1 MRYADVYAE
10 TGSHVATRRVLH
22 AAELQAQVDRIQ
34 DNKDAANEAIIQ
46 AELVQDLR
54 VSRFAGPPTLKH
66 AVKRSNALT
75 HDESH
80 ELLEIRAHNLAAA
93 RAVNAESVLANAE
106 AMSGGARSGAGSMLR
121 LPPVGGSR
129 GGRSAK
135 RPGSA
140 GSSASR
146 VGRTVRIAGS
156 PRAALANGMV
166 DLEALDDD
174 VGPSVADLER
184 WEGPGSGPLAAS
196 APLSGRAAPYSARS
210 VGSAASHLSVDSR
223 LSLARTKV
231 HWAAREDVAA
241 LVRRSF
247 RNGKLNL
254 AGLRL
259 GAPPRFLF
267 NTFTIALNPISHL
280 SIARNGIAVLPES
293 IRHFWCLESL
303 NLSSNTLKALPD
315 GLGDLTRLETLDA
328 SHNAIE
334 SLPESVKGMH
344 CMRTLILN
352 ENFISTLPARLG
364 ALTALKTLNLDDNAL
379 TDLPPSFASLI
390 SLEHLSMCRNQI
402 LSLAICPIAYTLKD
416 APRAKGSDAL
426 DDATAGADATPFTPR
441 GGDSEE
447 RAREAMLAQSS
458 VSGVPTM
465 DFSQLTGGS
474 GDFAAGGTIVP
485 ATTSKMAK
493 QLRRKALANRDE
505 SEWKIRR
512 NGETRG
518 VEFVNIILNKRQ
530 TEMPRELDLLGRL
543 NCLRILKMNRN
554 DLTNLPASIGKLVH
568 LAELYAED
576 NQLVVLPDELCLCKV
591 LRVLALND
599 NELHAFPEKL
609 GSLQD
614 LRELRAANNHI
625 EVLPSS
631 FGDLRYVC
639 ACSFSAEV
647 TFDHSPSCFR
657 AVLFSLSLA
666 LLPSHFLPIFRP

>member
-1 MRYADVYAE
+1 MSGVERAPLTGLLYDEVYAE
-10 TGSHVATRRVLH
+10 TGSHVATRRLLH
-22 AAELQAQVDRIQ
+22 AAELQAQVNRIQ

-46 AELVQDLR
+46 AELAQDLR

-75 HDESH
+75 HDESY
-80 ELLEIRAHNLAAA
+80 ELLEIRARNLAAA
-93 RAVNAESVLANAE
+93 RAINAAAALENSE
-106 AMSGGARSGAGSMLR
+106 AMSGGASSSSGSMLR

-129 GGRSAK
+129 AGRSAK

-140 GSSASR
+140 GSSASHG
-146 VGRTVRIAGS
+146 GRTVRIAGS
-156 PRAALANGMV
+156 PRAALGSGMV

-174 VGPSVADLER
+174 RGPSAADLER
-184 WEGPGSGPLAAS
+184 WEGPRSGPLATS
-196 APLSGRAAPYSARS
+196 APLSGRMAPHSARS
-210 VGSAASHLSVDSR
+210 VGSTASHLSVDSR

-254 AGLRL
+254 AGLQL
-259 GAPPRFLF
+259 GAPPRYLF

-280 SIARNGIAVLPES
+280 SLARNGIAVLPES

-334 SLPESVKGMH
+334 CLPESVKGMH
-344 CMRTLILN
+344 CMRTLILS

-416 APRAKGSDAL
+416 APNANEGDAV
-426 DDATAGADATPFTPR
+426 DDATEGGVDATPFTPR
-441 GGDSEE
+441 RGDSEE
-447 RAREAMLAQSS
+447 GAREAMLARSS

-530 TEMPRELDLLGRL
+530 TDMPRELDLLGRL
-543 NCLRILKMNRN
+543 NCLRILKMDRN
-554 DLTNLPASIGKLVH
+554 DLTNLPASIGRLVH
-568 LAELYAED
+568 LAELHAED
-576 NQLVVLPDELCLCKV
+576 NQLVVLPDELCLCKA

-599 NELHAFPEKL
+599 NELHALPATV
-609 GSLQD
+609 GTLQD

-625 EVLPSS
+625 EALPSS
-631 FGDLRYVC
+631 FGDLRCVARSC
-639 ACSFSAEV
+639 LSRKCSSLN
-647 TFDHSPSCFR
+647 TFDRS
-657 AVLFSLSLA
+657 AV
-666 LLPSHFLPIFRP
+666 